1 MLETVSVGLRVLY
14 LKMLMNPV
22 WSSGVLFCVPQVRE
36 LLAGDERANVTQ
48 VEQQVLEVWDQI
60 YDKWF
65 SKVTHTSHPFHSPQT
80 PQPPTP
86 TTTMGDRPHS
96 PSSTP
101 YPAKVIFSVH
111 HQFRVFNMIF
121 PPPLPCQSSIH
132 YPSCQCVLVPE
143 EEGPVSCRIL
153 V

>member
-1 MLETVSVGLRVLY
+1 MLETVSVGLGVLY

-65 SKVTHTSHPFHSPQT
+65 SKVTHTSHPFHSPQ
-80 PQPPTP
+80 PPTP
-86 TTTMGDRPHS
+86 TPTTSKGDRPSLTQFSTLPSQSNIQCPS
-96 PSSTP
+96 P
-101 YPAKVIFSVH
+101 VQGV
-111 HQFRVFNMIF
+111 
-121 PPPLPCQSSIH
+121 
-132 YPSCQCVLVPE
+132 
-143 EEGPVSCRIL
+143 
-153 V
+153 